1 MTKKKDSVILE
12 YCIKFLLQNVTA
24 ICGLWSWCFFKTI
37 WSVRYLNIQLLA
49 ILRELDVLP
58 IFWVRT
64 SQQNPMVD
72 VFEGKKRFQT
82 ILTAF
87 SDLLL

>member
-1 MTKKKDSVILE
+1 MAKKKDSVILE
-12 YCIKFLLQNVTA
+12 YWIKFLPQNVTA
-24 ICGLWSWCFFKTI
+24 ICGSLSWCFLKAI
-37 WSVRYLNIQLLA
+37 WLVRYLNIHLLA
-49 ILRELDVLP
+49 KLRELDVLP

-64 SQQNPMVD
+64 SQHNPMVD